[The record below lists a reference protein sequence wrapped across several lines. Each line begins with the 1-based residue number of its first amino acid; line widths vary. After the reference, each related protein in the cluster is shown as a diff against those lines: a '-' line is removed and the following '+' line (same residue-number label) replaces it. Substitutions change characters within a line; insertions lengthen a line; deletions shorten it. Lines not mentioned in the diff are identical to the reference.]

1 MLFSSSCVVIIISYP
16 LFILVPCLRYHIIP
30 SSPHLVSYVYYFPL
44 INYFPFCMC
53 CMCSVVRGSSQ
64 DIGQRERSVI
74 SRALNYVLIN
84 DGTRLARLLT
94 RYLRHRSIKTEN
106 NNERS
111 LQATSNKQ
119 QQANSAIT
127 VVPIHED
134 GTTNCCIVVLYV
146 SNKADGS
153 IH

>member
-1 MLFSSSCVVIIISYP
+1 MISQCALFFFLCCDHNIISSIYTRSLSTISYHTFFTSSCVLCL
-16 LFILVPCLRYHIIP
+16 LFSANKLFSFL
-30 SSPHLVSYVYYFPL
+30 YVLYA
-44 INYFPFCMC
+44 
-53 CMCSVVRGSSQ
+53 VVRGSSQ

-127 VVPIHED
+127 VVPKQED
-134 GTTNCCIVVLYV
+134 GTTNCCIVVLC
-146 SNKADGS
+146 GS
-153 IH
+153 K